1 MDRDA
6 ADHCRDLVRQ
16 HDRDR
21 FLTALFAP
29 QQHRDAL
36 MALYAFDVEI
46 RRVAGIVSEPMPGEI
61 RLQWWF
67 DALGA
72 IEHGSI
78 EGHPV
83 AAALRATIDTYTLP
97 VQPLL
102 DLIEARRFDL
112 YNDPMPSLT
121 DLEGYAGET
130 VSAILQ
136 LAALVLS
143 KQSGPETAPGT
154 ATLSGLADMSG
165 HAGAAI
171 GICGVLRALPR
182 DAAAHRVYIPGDV
195 LARHGLDRDDFLQGR
210 EPERVRAMV
219 REMCEHVDHHL
230 QRFARAFEAGGSSAL
245 APAYLQ
251 TGLLPA
257 FVTALQRSKDDPRR
271 SVPEIPQWRRQWA
284 MWRTARRL
292 SRR

>member
-29 QQHRDAL
+29 EKHRDAL

-46 RRVAGIVSEPMPGEI
+46 RRVAGIVSDPMPGEI
-61 RLQWWF
+61 RLQWWS

-83 AAALRATIDTYTLP
+83 AAALRATIDSYALP

-102 DLIEARRFDL
+102 DLIEAHRFDL

-136 LAALVLS
+136 LSALVLS
-143 KQSGPETAPGT
+143 HQSGPGT
-154 ATLSGLADMSG
+154 ADVSGLADISG

-171 GICGVLRALPR
+171 GICRILRALPR
-182 DAAAHRVYIPGDV
+182 DVAAHRIYLPADV
-195 LARHGLDRDDFLQGR
+195 LARHGLDRDDLLQGR
-210 EPERVRAMV
+210 EQARVRAV
-219 REMCEHVDHHL
+219 VGEMCEHVRHHL
-230 QRFARAFEAGGSSAL
+230 KRFAQAFDTGGSSAL

-251 TGLLPA
+251 TGLLPP
-257 FVTALQRSKDDPRR
+257 FLKALEKYAEDPRN
-271 SVPEIPQWRRQWA
+271 SIPDISQWRRQWS

-292 SRR
+292 SSR